1 MAAVVS
7 LGRCAEIH
15 TKRAKSTANSLPIV
29 NAVGFTASA
38 TLAN

>member
-7 LGRCAEIH
+7 LGRCVEIH
-15 TKRAKSTANSLPIV
+15 TKRGKVTPHSLPIV
-29 NAVGFTASA
+29 NAVALTAST